1 MKKFKCVKRIFSLF
15 LATVMM
21 LGVPFSAFA
30 AETISSSQTDEYGI
44 HENQDITP
52 RLNNNL
58 SAVVENVPSNGS
70 ARSQAYLDS
79 YIGVTK
85 KFTVRLL
92 AYSGNLSGTISV
104 YIKRVS
110 DNQIVGSWGLNSNS
124 TEQSTTFTLP
134 KSGYYEMVVYNGTS
148 ATISLLGFWQ

>member
-1 MKKFKCVKRIFSLF
+1 MKNLKYIKRIFSLF
-15 LATVMM
+15 LVTVM
-21 LGVPFSAFA
+21 VFSIPFSVFA
-30 AETISSSQTDEYGI
+30 TEAISSNQTDEYAI
-44 HENQDITP
+44 NENEDIMP

-110 DNQIVGSWGLNSNS
+110 DNKIVGSWGLNSNS

-134 KSGYYEMVVYNGTS
+134 KSGYYEMVVYNGTG